1 MGEHHSNRAEDDN
14 SGESVGEEKRCVIP
28 RSLGVVHLFL
38 IYINGVEGEGWD
50 SLSLSMEFSRL
61 RVSFDTKATDVS
73 DVKVFHTQ

>member
-38 IYINGVEGEGWD
+38 INGVEGEGWD
-50 SLSLSMEFSRL
+50 SLS
-61 RVSFDTKATDVS
+61 VSLDGV
-73 DVKVFHTQ
+73 

>member
-1 MGEHHSNRAEDDN
+1 M
-14 SGESVGEEKRCVIP
+14 IP

>member
-28 RSLGVVHLFL
+28 RSLCVVHLFL
-38 IYINGVEGEGWD
+38 INGVEGEGWD